1 MTAGSARKPQRAP
14 ARQSSAAPGAAPA
27 RKGARRAAEVAPDT
41 LAALSRGQLP
51 TATLAECLALDQAR
65 LLRTVFPAL
74 PAMALAAAD
83 AACQQPILKR
93 MQGMGA
99 LLLQALGPAGIAT
112 CQRHPADT
120 VRGWACF
127 MIGQQPGLSLAAR
140 LQALRPLADD
150 VHFGVR
156 EWAWM
161 AVRPHLAAALDEAM
175 ALLVPWT
182 TEPSEYLRR
191 FASEALRPRGVWC
204 AHIDALKRE
213 PARALPLLTPLRADP
228 SRYVQDSVANWLNDA
243 AKTQPGWVREL
254 CATWLRDSP
263 APATA
268 RICQR
273 AQRSLT

>member
-1 MTAGSARKPQRAP
+1 MSLAASP
-14 ARQSSAAPGAAPA
+14 ARRP
-27 RKGARRAAEVAPDT
+27 GARRAADVEPAT
-41 LAALSRGQLP
+41 LAALSRGEVAS
-51 TATLAECLALDQAR
+51 ATLAEVLALDQAQ
-65 LLRTVFPAL
+65 LLRHVFPGL
-74 PAMALAAAD
+74 PAAALAAAD
-83 AACQQPILKR
+83 AACQQGILKR
-93 MQGMGA
+93 MQRMGA
-99 LLLQALGPAGIAT
+99 VLLDTLGPAGIAA
-112 CQRHPADT
+112 CRQHRSDT

-127 MIGQQPGLSLAAR
+127 MIGAQSGLDLPAR
-140 LQALRPLADD
+140 LRAMRPLADD
-150 VHFGVR
+150 AHFGVR

-161 AVRPHLAAALDEAM
+161 ALRPPLAATLDEAI

-182 TEPSEYLRR
+182 AEPSEYLRR

-204 AHIDALKRE
+204 AHIEALKRE

-263 APATA
+263 GPATV